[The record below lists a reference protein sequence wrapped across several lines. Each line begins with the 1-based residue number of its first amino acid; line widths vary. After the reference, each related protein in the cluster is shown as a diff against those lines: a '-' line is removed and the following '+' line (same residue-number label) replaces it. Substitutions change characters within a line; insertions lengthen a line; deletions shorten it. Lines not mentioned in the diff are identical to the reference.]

1 MKYFETYT
9 DVQLLQLIKGGDRKA
24 FESIYKKYWP
34 ILFDT
39 AYKRVKSKEAAEEI
53 IQELF
58 TYLWCKR
65 EELQLTHSF
74 STYIH
79 VALKYRIFNYIRKE
93 TNNNKYVDH
102 IKKSQPHF
110 NNAVEESVLY
120 NELNLALEKEIN
132 NLPKKCK
139 QVFHLSRKENLT
151 LKEIAAELDISINT
165 VEKHLGKALKIIRG
179 NLKDY
184 VATITFLFLLFL

>member
-93 TNNNKYVDH
+93 INNNKYVDH